1 MKTKKKNTHTKT
13 TQISNNSKKKKNGS
27 KSERQMS
34 TLQKREKKLRSM
46 PMVNTHNN
54 KQ

>member
-1 MKTKKKNTHTKT
+1 MRTKKKHAHKNNTD
-13 TQISNNSKKKKNGS
+13 QQQQQKKKNGS
-27 KSERQMS
+27 KSERQMN

>member
-1 MKTKKKNTHTKT
+1 MKTKKNTHTKT
-13 TQISNNSKKKKNGS
+13 TQISNNSKKKNGS
-27 KSERQMS
+27 KSERRMN

-54 KQ
+54 K